1 MDAALWRL
9 WRIWSLEDPTSLL
22 QTGERGQAGN
32 LQGLI
37 QPPWDAKTEGLLKG
51 RGSLREREKHLE
63 ALPRL
68 ILHER
73 TDKQWEEEVAYC
85 IPPGLLMWVWP
96 VRLSGIKLTRLRR
109 PPGSLPDT
117 VGITKE
123 SERACSSWSQESCFF
138 LFLTLHTVSASCF
151 FHTCTQWLF
160 LKYFLS
166 NDWSL
171 TTMNPAMPTLQR
183 PCFPLSGDL
192 QLNARPPTLNSTQSL
207 SLPFL
212 TRVHHCSPCP
222 LLGLLPTVLKFET
235 CKLQSIWLFLME
247 FLMQPALPSWHYSDP
262 CSGASGAWW
271 TALRVKWW
279 KEHELGVNGL
289 NFNPTQSL
297 TFKET

>member
-1 MDAALWRL
+1 M
-9 WRIWSLEDPTSLL
+9 EDPTSLL

-123 SERACSSWSQESCFF
+123 SERACSS
-138 LFLTLHTVSASCF
+138 
-151 FHTCTQWLF
+151 
-160 LKYFLS
+160 
-166 NDWSL
+166 
-171 TTMNPAMPTLQR
+171 
-183 PCFPLSGDL
+183 
-192 QLNARPPTLNSTQSL
+192 
-207 SLPFL
+207 
-212 TRVHHCSPCP
+212 
-222 LLGLLPTVLKFET
+222 
-235 CKLQSIWLFLME
+235 
-247 FLMQPALPSWHYSDP
+247 
-262 CSGASGAWW
+262 
-271 TALRVKWW
+271 
-279 KEHELGVNGL
+279 
-289 NFNPTQSL
+289 
-297 TFKET
+297 